1 MNNIALLSHRK
12 EEPENGILYIVGTP
26 IGNLGDITLRSLN
39 LLSTVDFIICE
50 DTRVSKKLTNKYG
63 IGTQLKPFHKFNS
76 KRAIPGI
83 IKKLQ
88 SGLNPLDISKFPTSP
103 LLTIVI
109 VVFIFFNIS
118 LNKIGWFN

>member
-1 MNNIALLSHRK
+1 MKLNFEYINGLLEYEK
-12 EEPENGILYIVGTP
+12 VENGLYIIGTP

-83 IKKLQ
+83 IKKLKFGQ
-88 SGLNPLDISKFPTSP
+88 SIALISDSGTQ
-103 LLTIVI
+103 
-109 VVFIFFNIS
+109 
-118 LNKIGWFN
+118 